1 MVTDYLRGS
10 IVVDEA
16 RAATLRQY
24 CIEKLEELSVAN
36 LDENSRDTYPT
47 GNAIHEIYE
56 KHIALDSRNEW
67 DKVSLRPVMAPGGAV
82 PP

>member
-47 GNAIHEIYE
+47 GNAIHEI
-56 KHIALDSRNEW
+56 
-67 DKVSLRPVMAPGGAV
+67 
-82 PP
+82 